1 MGTDTQCYQT
11 LLAKLSQNY
20 VPGWKL
26 AILSQVA
33 QARSDLVK
41 ARALLSTYTVHVSLE
56 EQKVLCKQSTVPYLH
71 THCSRYR

>member
-1 MGTDTQCYQT
+1 MGTDTQSSQI
-11 LLAKLSQNY
+11 LLAKLSENNFL
-20 VPGWKL
+20 GWKL
-26 AILSQVA
+26 AIMSQVA

-41 ARALLSTYTVHVSLE
+41 ARAMLSTYTVHVSFE